1 VIIKEVKKED
11 SEDIFNWRNNKITI
25 FFSRK
30 KKRIKLSNHKIWFS
44 KNILSP
50 SVKFYMGFLK
60 KKKVGVVRFNIK
72 KKNKYAI
79 VSINLNPK
87 MRNKSLS
94 KTLLRMAIKKFL
106 KLKKIKLF
114 AEIQR
119 NNYRSIN
126 CFVKNNF
133 FYIKT
138 KSNFNFYKR
147 N

>member
-1 VIIKEVKKED
+1 
-11 SEDIFNWRNNKITI
+11 
-25 FFSRK
+25 
-30 KKRIKLSNHKIWFS
+30 
-44 KNILSP
+44 
-50 SVKFYMGFLK
+50 MGYLK

-72 KKNKYAI
+72 RKNKYAI

-106 KLKKIKLF
+106 KFKKIKLF
-114 AEIQR
+114 AEIKR
-119 NNYRSIN
+119 NNHRSIN
-126 CFVKNNF
+126 CFVKNDF

>member
-11 SEDIFNWRNNKITI
+11 SQDILNWRNNKTSI
-25 FFSRK
+25 FFSKK
-30 KKRIKLSNHKIWFS
+30 KKRISLNKHKIWFS
-44 KNILSP
+44 RNLLSP
-50 SVKFYMGFLK
+50 SIKFYMGYLK

-72 KKNKYAI
+72 RKNKYAI

-94 KTLLRMAIKKFL
+94 KTLLRLAIKKFL
-106 KLKKIKLF
+106 KFKKIKFF
-114 AEIQR
+114 AEIEK
-119 NNYRSIN
+119 NNHRSIN
-126 CFVKNNF
+126 CFIKNDF

-138 KSNFNFYKR
+138 KNNFNFYKR